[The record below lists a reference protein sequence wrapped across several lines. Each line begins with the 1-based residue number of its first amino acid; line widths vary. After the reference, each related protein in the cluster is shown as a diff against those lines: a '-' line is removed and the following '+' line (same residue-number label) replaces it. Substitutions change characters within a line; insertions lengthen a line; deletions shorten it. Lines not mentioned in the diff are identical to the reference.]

1 MANTTVVNESILGSI
16 KKLLNISNDV
26 EVFDQDIA
34 LQINTALANL
44 IQMGVGP
51 ENGYRIESKDDT
63 WGDFIGQTSADN
75 KPLLVENL
83 KTYVFIKVKMMFD
96 PPQNSAMIDAMERQ
110 AKEIE
115 YRVYTQKG
123 GY

>member
-1 MANTTVVNESILGSI
+1 MANTIVEESILNSI
-16 KKLLNISNDV
+16 KKLLNISSNV

-44 IQMGVGP
+44 VQMGVGP
-51 ENGYRIESKDDT
+51 ENGYRINSASDT
-63 WGDFIGQTSADN
+63 WADFVGQPTAEN
-75 KPLLVENL
+75 NPLLVENL

>member
-44 IQMGVGP
+44 VQMGVGP
-51 ENGYRIESKDDT
+51 EEGYRIESSSDT
-63 WGDFIGQTSADN
+63 WGDFMGQASAEN
-75 KPLLVENL
+75 NPLLVENL

-96 PPQNSAMIDAMERQ
+96 PPQNSAMIDAMDRQ

-123 GY
+123 GF